1 MSLPFSPEGK
11 EPHVKDWLIIALLA
25 VAAGLVFN
33 AVFPRY
39 EWNVRADGGSVVVF
53 DRWQG
58 RFQRADFQ
66 EDGTLSGWPVYIPF

>member
-1 MSLPFSPEGK
+1 M
-11 EPHVKDWLIIALLA
+11 KDWLIIALLA

-33 AVFPRY
+33 TVFPRY
-39 EWNVRADGGSVVVF
+39 EWTVQADGTTVVVF

-66 EDGTLSGWPVYIPF
+66 DDGTLKGWPVYVPF